1 VLQHVHFDGK
11 LLWIAGITVLG
22 TLGFVS
28 IGTTL
33 SMISAH
39 TRMKEVILP
48 VLQIPMTLPVI
59 LSALTA
65 TDMVL
70 NGEMAGISFPL
81 SLLGV
86 FSIVY
91 LTASYFIFE
100 YVVEE

>member
-1 VLQHVHFDGK
+1 
-11 LLWIAGITVLG
+11 
-22 TLGFVS
+22 
-28 IGTTL
+28 
-33 SMISAH
+33 
-39 TRMKEVILP
+39 
-48 VLQIPMTLPVI
+48 MTLPVI